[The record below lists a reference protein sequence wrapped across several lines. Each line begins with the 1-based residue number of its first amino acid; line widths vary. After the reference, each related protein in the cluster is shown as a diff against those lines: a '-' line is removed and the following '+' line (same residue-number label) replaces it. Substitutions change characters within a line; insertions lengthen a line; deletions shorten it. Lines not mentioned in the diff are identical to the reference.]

1 MLPLMMTLREYPRRS
16 DDLRL
21 LGERPA
27 SRVDEHFTV
36 DHHCLKGTQGNHAWG
51 SDDFTGTNIERPIV
65 KIAFDDVAVHAAF
78 GQRTRPMRA
87 VVVGYIEV
95 IAEVEYGE
103 RQAGSF
109 NLHDTAF
116 GNVARRAEF

>member
-1 MLPLMMTLREYPRRS
+1 MMIFPDQARRP
-16 DDLRL
+16 DDLRR
-21 LGERPA
+21 LGERSA
-27 SRVDEHFTV
+27 SRIDKHFTV

-87 VVVGYIEV
+87 VVVGYVEV
-95 IAEVEYGE
+95 TAEVEYGE

>member
-1 MLPLMMTLREYPRRS
+1 MLPLMMTIPDQARRP
-16 DDLRL
+16 DDLRR
-21 LGERPA
+21 LGERSA
-27 SRVDEHFTV
+27 SRIDKHFTV
-36 DHHCLKGTQGNHAWG
+36 DHDGMKGAQGNHARRR
-51 SDDFTGTNIERPIV
+51 DDCTGTNIERTIV

-87 VVVGYIEV
+87 VVVGYVEV
-95 IAEVEYGE
+95 TAEVEYGE